1 MSAVRRARNIAQGEY
16 AVSGDPQ
23 DVITTLLGSCV
34 GVCLHDPVNHV
45 GGMNHI
51 LLPENSSRNSTSASL
66 GVNAMELL
74 INALIKHGAQ
84 RDALQAKVFG
94 GSCMVKGLSSIGAQN
109 AAFVSNF
116 LASEGIPVVGG
127 STGGDEGRRI
137 QFWPY
142 SGAARQKMLGA
153 AVMPEQAL
161 NPTIAKP
168 PLMNGV
174 ELF

>member
-1 MSAVRRARNIAQGEY
+1 MTAIRRAKNIAQGEY
-16 AVSGDPQ
+16 AVSGDPS

-34 GVCLHDPVNHV
+34 GVCLYDPVNHV

-51 LLPENSSRNSTSASL
+51 LLPDNSGKNSDSASF

-74 INALIKHGAQ
+74 INAMIKHGAR

-94 GSCMVKGLSSIGAQN
+94 GSCMVKGLSNIGDQN
-109 AAFVSNF
+109 TAFVESF
-116 LASEGIPVVGG
+116 LADEGIPVVGG

-137 QFWPY
+137 QFWPHT
-142 SGAARQKMLGA
+142 GAARQKMLGA
-153 AVMPEQAL
+153 AVMPQQAVD
-161 NPTIAKP
+161 PKPAKAP
-168 PLMNGV
+168 SMNDV